1 MVGAPGRG
9 AAYTFTLLRGG
20 IGGSSALTWASIARA
35 DADDE
40 GGGAAAEFGETVAM
54 CPSAIAVG
62 APKARKASQT
72 TGALFV
78 FA

>member
-1 MVGAPGRG
+1 V
-9 AAYTFTLLRGG
+9 YTFMLLRGG
-20 IGGSSALTWASIARA
+20 VIGGSGDTLAWASIARA

-40 GGGAAAEFGETVAM
+40 GGGAAAEFGEAVAV
-54 CPSAIAVG
+54 CPPAIAVG
-62 APKARKASQT
+62 APKARKASQA

>member
-1 MVGAPGRG
+1 VVGAPGRG
-9 AAYTFTLLRGG
+9 AAYTFALQRGVV
-20 IGGSSALTWASIARA
+20 GGSSALTWASIARA

-40 GGGAAAEFGETVAM
+40 GGGAAADFGETVAV
-54 CPSAIAVG
+54 CPPAIAVG

-78 FA
+78 FG